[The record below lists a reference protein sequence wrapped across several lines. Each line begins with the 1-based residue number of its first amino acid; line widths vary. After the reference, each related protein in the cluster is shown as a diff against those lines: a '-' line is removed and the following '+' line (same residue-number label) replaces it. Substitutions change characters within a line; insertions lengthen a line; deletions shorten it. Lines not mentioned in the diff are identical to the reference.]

1 MRYILLVAILTT
13 LVACAREV
21 HSERI
26 VESQGAAYEVNS
38 GKRRAAKES
47 QITESLEFSYIGLTL
62 DQAEVA
68 AGGRNERFRIV
79 KRDSLDLPVTFDFVY
94 GRINAELVDGVV
106 VGFSVEGRNEPK

>member
-1 MRYILLVAILTT
+1 MRYILLVATVAT

-26 VESQGAAYEVNS
+26 AKSLGAAYEINL
-38 GKRRAAKES
+38 GKRRTAKES

-62 DQAEVA
+62 NQAEVA
-68 AGGRNERFRIV
+68 AGERNKRFRVI

>member
-1 MRYILLVAILTT
+1 
-13 LVACAREV
+13 
-21 HSERI
+21 
-26 VESQGAAYEVNS
+26 
-38 GKRRAAKES
+38 
-47 QITESLEFSYIGLTL
+47 
-62 DQAEVA
+62 VA

>member
-1 MRYILLVAILTT
+1 MRYILLVAILST
-13 LVACAREV
+13 LVACARDV
-21 HSERI
+21 HSGRI
-26 VESQGAAYEVNS
+26 AESLGAAYEIKPS
-38 GKRRAAKES
+38 KRRAAKES
-47 QITESLEFSYIGLTL
+47 QITEPLEFSYIGLTL

>member
-1 MRYILLVAILTT
+1 MRYILLVAILAT

-26 VESQGAAYEVNS
+26 AESQGAAYEINS